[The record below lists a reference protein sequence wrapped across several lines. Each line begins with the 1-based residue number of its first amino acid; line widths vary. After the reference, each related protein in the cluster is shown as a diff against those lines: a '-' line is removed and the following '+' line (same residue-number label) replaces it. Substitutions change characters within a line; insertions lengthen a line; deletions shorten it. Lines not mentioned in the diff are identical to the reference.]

1 MWDFIKDNSISFIAL
16 IISIIGFFK
25 DNIRDIISAFKN
37 KKINNSAVITVSYI
51 NEKLIISNKG
61 KSNATDIEI
70 YIDEE
75 DITKSGLFAPFARD
89 MDFSLLTPGNSFGI
103 KHIKYIG
110 MKRNFNIKVKWK
122 DNNSKN
128 NYVQDLINL

>member
-1 MWDFIKDNSISFIAL
+1 MWNQWH
-16 IISIIGFFK
+16 
-25 DNIRDIISAFKN
+25 NIRDIINAFKN